1 MCNCGNKRTSISASP
16 YSSSAVIPAQQEKM
30 WPDIAFVYTGKTA
43 LTIKGTVTGK
53 QYRFGAPGTSL
64 LVDFRDAAA
73 MMYVPVLKRI
83 K

>member
-16 YSSSAVIPAQQEKM
+16 YSSTMGKPAQQEKM
-30 WPDIAFVYTGKTA
+30 WPDIAFMYTGKTA

-53 QYRFGAPGTSL
+53 QYRFSATGQSIL
-64 LVDFRDAAA
+64 IDYRDAAS
-73 MMYVPVLKRI
+73 MMNVPVLKRI